1 MKKIKR
7 NLFLILIVALTLIVV
22 PAFAQT
28 EPVNQNPN
36 IDYQLPYPGIL
47 ADNPLYNLKTL
58 RDKLVSF
65 LISDPVKKAE
75 FDLLQA
81 DKRLSVAIALF
92 EKGKYELAESTIS
105 KGENYFEDAIKNIRI
120 SKMQGTVMNPSLLTN
135 MELSRKKHKQIL
147 GDMVLKTSGAL
158 QKRFSKD
165 LERMDKF
172 INEVI
177 EFKPK

>member
-1 MKKIKR
+1 MKR
-7 NLFLILIVALTLIVV
+7 LALIFVV
-22 PAFAQT
+22 LYLVLSSVAFAQT
-28 EPVNQNPN
+28 ASITQNPT

-58 RDKLVSF
+58 RDKLQSF
-65 LISDPVKKAE
+65 LISVPSKKAE
-75 FDLLQA
+75 FNLLQA

-92 EKGKYELAESTIS
+92 DLKKYELAETTIS
-105 KGENYFEDAIKNIRI
+105 KGENYFEDAIKNIKVSR
-120 SKMQGTVMNPSLLTN
+120 MQGTVIDPSLLNN
-135 MELSRKKHKQIL
+135 MELSSKKHKQIL
-147 GDMVLKTSGAL
+147 GGMVSKTSGVL